1 MEESEIQA
9 ETAVNVEQTAEVQV
23 EQPLQNQGGDFDIFG
38 VVKEKFGREIDEDY
52 LKNDYRTQLQQSQSL
67 LEDVRTKVES
77 AKHIFDNP
85 DLLAVADYVKNGVG
99 IKEALQA
106 LTLNPDEIPEER
118 LILDSVTRNNSFI
131 KNPDDLEL
139 LASRKFGLGEDLEII
154 KEEQPERYFDILKNR
169 QEAIADQKK
178 FLESK
183 KLELLT
189 PTAQQQ
195 TQVQVQDTIFTPENL
210 QKFKTELSAE
220 IESFNDMQLGEV
232 KTAYDKKLLN
242 EISGNILFSGDIEG
256 YDKKVTVVE
265 GFSSKEVLDA
275 LYFLK
280 NKDAHLN
287 EFVKEVGKA
296 KSVEAIKKAD
306 ELYNNV
312 GGAQAQKTGGTRMAR
327 PVTPEEIRQ
336 SMYQ

>member
-67 LEDVRTKVES
+67 LENVRTKVES
-77 AKHIFDNP
+77 AKHIFENP

-154 KEEQPERYFDILKNR
+154 KEEYPERYFDILKNR

-189 PTAQQQ
+189 PAQAQQSQ
-195 TQVQVQDTIFTPENL
+195 FQDNIFTPENL

-312 GGAQAQKTGGTRMAR
+312 GGAQAQKTGGSRMAR
-327 PVTPEEIRQ
+327 PVSPEEIRQ